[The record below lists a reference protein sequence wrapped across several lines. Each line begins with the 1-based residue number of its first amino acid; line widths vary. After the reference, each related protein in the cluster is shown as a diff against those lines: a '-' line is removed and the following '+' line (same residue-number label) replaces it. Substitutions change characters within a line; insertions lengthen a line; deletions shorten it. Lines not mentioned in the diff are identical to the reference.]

1 MIAMGV
7 RNAASR
13 TVFVALSPT
22 TVMTG
27 KVTLIVLDRV
37 DLVASSLAETKAAAR
52 TRLAKL
58 VPAVV
63 AFAVA
68 AAVGAVGFGF
78 VGFWCLLVPIAAIG
92 VLLVAG
98 VP

>member
-1 MIAMGV
+1 
-7 RNAASR
+7 
-13 TVFVALSPT
+13 
-22 TVMTG
+22 
-27 KVTLIVLDRV
+27 
-37 DLVASSLAETKAAAR
+37 LAETKAAAR

-78 VGFWCLLVPIAAIG
+78 AGFWCLFVPIAAIG
-92 VLLVAG
+92 ALLVAG